1 MCKACTEALWTQTL
15 SQVWTCVKYVPK
27 QCPRPPQ
34 KKVHRSPPHENDNMP
49 CLSCWYS
56 CSTIYMKDLGPR
68 HLGHAVGMT
77 HAGTLA
83 APVPMKFL
91 NMCHAGTLAAP
102 FYIKVVGPGHLGHV
116 VGMTHAGTLAAPV
129 PMKFLTMC
137 GTFAAPISEVW
148 NMLVTLRI
156 KTTTCHV
163 CHAGTL
169 AAPL

>member
-1 MCKACTEALWTQTL
+1 MRKVCTEA
-15 SQVWTCVKYVPK
+15 VP
-27 QCPRPPQ
+27 PSPP

-56 CSTIYMKDLGPR
+56 CSTILHERPIGPR

-102 FYIKVVGPGHLGHV
+102 FYIKVIGPRHLGHV

-129 PMKFLTMC
+129 PMKFLNMC
-137 GTFAAPISEVW
+137 GTFAAPVSEV
-148 NMLVTLRI
+148 
-156 KTTTCHV
+156 
-163 CHAGTL
+163 
-169 AAPL
+169 

>member
-1 MCKACTEALWTQTL
+1 MCKACTEALWTRTL

-34 KKVHRSPPHENDNMP
+34 KKFTGPPPMKTTTCHVCHAGTLAAP
-49 CLSCWYS
+49 F
-56 CSTIYMKDLGPR
+56 YMKDLGPR

-102 FYIKVVGPGHLGHV
+102 FYIKVVGPRHLGHV

-129 PMKFLTMC
+129 PMKFLNMC
-137 GTFAAPISEVW
+137 GTFAAPVSEVW